1 LIGLE
6 ETTLQL
12 LIEHTPAAVA
22 IFDSNMRYL
31 AASRRYIADYHL
43 TGGALTGRS
52 HYEVFPEI
60 SDRWRGIHRRCLN
73 GAVERGKEELF
84 LREDGTQDWVSWEIH
99 PWRETSGAIGGIVLF
114 SEVISAQ
121 KRLEQELAAQ
131 ERDLEAVINNTDDS
145 IWAVDAQYRLIAG
158 NARYHGD
165 VRAVLGRKLEK
176 GESVL
181 LPIFSPAALAEWQCY
196 YDRALQ
202 GEQFSVEVRTRYAHP
217 PCG

>member
-1 LIGLE
+1 MIGLE

-43 TGGALTGRS
+43 TGASLIGRS

-60 SDRWRGIHRRCLN
+60 SDRWKEIHRRCLN
-73 GAVERGKEELF
+73 GAVERAQEEPF
-84 LREDGTQDWVSWEIH
+84 PREDGTLDWVSWEIH
-99 PWRETSGAIGGIVLF
+99 PWHATSGAIGGIVLF

-121 KRLEQELAAQ
+121 KRLEQELAERQ
-131 ERDLEAVINNTDDS
+131 RDLEALIDSTDGS
-145 IWAVDAQYRLIAG
+145 IWAVDTQYRLIAG

-165 VRAVLGRKLEK
+165 VSAVLGRRLEK

-181 LPIFSPAALAEWQCY
+181 LPVFSARGAGGVAE
-196 YDRALQ
+196 LL
-202 GEQFSVEVRTRYAHP
+202 
-217 PCG
+217 